1 MDGSYAWMIY
11 IREKAHE
18 AGKSLPAVAV
28 VFFCRRHRSS
38 FALSLRFR
46 RVLELAGFSIG
57 VLDRGRRL
65 EQGSKTTFWFKIAL
79 ASQPEESSRCFQHG
93 GGYYQGVF
101 LLAVLE
107 ELCRTLAP
115 LHPACRRLCRM
126 RSLHWRR
133 R

>member
-1 MDGSYAWMIY
+1 MIY

-57 VLDRGRRL
+57 VLDRGIFSL
-65 EQGSKTTFWFKIAL
+65 PK
-79 ASQPEESSRCFQHG
+79 
-93 GGYYQGVF
+93 
-101 LLAVLE
+101 LLARTVLISITA
-107 ELCRTLAP
+107 LFLIYYFFFPCFSQLIT
-115 LHPACRRLCRM
+115 
-126 RSLHWRR
+126 
-133 R
+133 